1 MELGLPTCKYCFG
14 VFEEVEGC
22 LVGSDEDFEG
32 EPADFIGDRT
42 GEVDLGVLWG
52 GVKTV
57 GDLIALQAILV
68 ISAPISSL
76 SLQFCISTVGNL
88 IRDDD
93 IILDNYLLFVAS

>member
-22 LVGSDEDFEG
+22 LVGSEDFEG